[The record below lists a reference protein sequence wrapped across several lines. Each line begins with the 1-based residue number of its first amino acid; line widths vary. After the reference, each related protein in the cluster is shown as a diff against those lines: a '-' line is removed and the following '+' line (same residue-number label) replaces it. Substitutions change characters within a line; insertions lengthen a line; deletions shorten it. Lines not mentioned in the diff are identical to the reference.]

1 MKPRCRT
8 VGLWLFVAA
17 LTVASV
23 AACAGSDWA
32 GNRNPT
38 TFDRSPVARLAST
51 PIPPPMFEGEATIV
65 ARDAG
70 GSGVYGFDPPSFF
83 VRLREPLILTLQSET
98 ESHTF
103 TIDPLDIDQPIPAGE
118 ASELEVTF
126 RQSGSYTF
134 ACSIHPQM
142 TGVVHVQ

>member
-1 MKPRCRT
+1 MKPRRRS

-38 TFDRSPVARLAST
+38 TFDKSPVSKLKPT

-83 VRLREPLILTLQSET
+83 VRAREPLVLTLQSET

-103 TIDPLDIDQPIPAGE
+103 TIDPLEIDESIPAGE
-118 ASELEVTF
+118 AREVELTF
-126 RQSGSYTF
+126 AQSGSYTF

>member
-1 MKPRCRT
+1 MKPSRRSL
-8 VGLWLFVAA
+8 GLWLFLVP
-17 LTVASV
+17 LTVAAA

-32 GNRNPT
+32 GNRNPS
-38 TFDRSPVARLAST
+38 TFDRSPVAKLVPT
-51 PIPPPMFEGEATIV
+51 PIPPPMFEGEGTIV

-83 VRLREPLILTLQSET
+83 VRAREPVVLTLQSET

-103 TIDPLDIDQPIPAGE
+103 TIDPLEIDEPIPAGE